1 MENLAW
7 ILTGGFAKG
16 YRTQVLGVT
25 TACRPWLYGRSAT
38 CRWPTC
44 SASFPLRSAG

>member
-7 ILTGGFAKG
+7 LISGGFAKD

-25 TACRPWLYGRSAT
+25 TALSAV
-38 CRWPTC
+38 
-44 SASFPLRSAG
+44 AVILPLQA